1 MSRFR
6 LALIAV
12 FTATLAACSTS
23 DIVISG
29 YGAGGLPYDP
39 SYVRYMMAQGDIPLE
54 IHGNPSALSDGA
66 FVELVES
73 RLRLDPA
80 FGRAAFRTD
89 PTRKNRHPFRVVLVF
104 NADNTRID
112 PNQVCRGEGL
122 EKAGG
127 VNATLNVRGVFCD
140 RSTVLSTNSGLANT
154 PDDFG
159 GKRFGRLLDLLLFEM
174 MPAEGNRD
182 VDENCPNTATC

>member
-89 PTRKNRHPFRVVLVF
+89 PTTKNRHPFRVVLVF
-104 NADNTRID
+104 NADNMRID
-112 PNQVCRGEGL
+112 PNFVCRGEGV
-122 EKAGG
+122 ENAGG
-127 VNATLNVRGVFCD
+127 VNTTLHVRGVFCD
-140 RSTVLSTNSGLANT
+140 RTTVLSTNSGLANT
-154 PDDFG
+154 PDDFN